1 LTVEKT
7 YLTLSNHK
15 SIVIHN
21 RSEIVAHFQ
30 WKAFVTQEEEDLQKL
45 RLV

>member
-21 RSEIVAHFQ
+21 QSEIVAHFQ
-30 WKAFVTQEEEDLQKL
+30 GKAFVTQEEEDQQKL
-45 RLV
+45 KLV